1 MSKKK
6 RIIALILALIMILTT
21 FGTVLA
27 KNNGGVNEDN
37 QDGEIGPPVE
47 PGKEPTYDPSKI
59 FNDKLQGF
67 RFYVTDFNGHLLDGT
82 VRDYLFNV
90 TGYTESVAGT
100 GQCRVRSSGEV
111 ATITSMGSVTEIGI
125 DNDKKNYPIHCLSS
139 TNRKNG
145 SRITDLLCKNT
156 APGGVNYFQ
165 WFINT
170 YYPEITDGLKSG
182 QYHAFME
189 NTFFVKV
196 YGGGKNGQMF
206 YGSAYEWALYC
217 KEKGIDVTK
226 TMKDSQK
233 YVNNYLATTIVLG
246 EAVPGTSLVA
256 PASIPSMNYVMTPD
270 EILGPGNKYGF
281 GINEFSKYVVGD
293 IPIEPTDEKS
303 EDYSEDDYQHVVMGE
318 EYWTGYIASNGFYNI
333 HDGIPTTEE
342 IDNKIKAVNRIGEIK
357 YGKYT
362 AIRKYTANFVLQY
375 KKQVQDGYET
385 DANGNDKLDSSGNK
399 IPKYKTVVESTDP
412 MPVEIE
418 RKGIYYYVKDYALY
432 ELDTFATANPACN
445 LFYQGLNGLDTVNF
459 KICGETN
466 PTELKGEDRDSEFTR
481 EQYHIDW
488 SKCKDVDLFPGEVFD
503 SLDDAMAWFN
513 TNAVEEAENEIQYPT
528 VKSDYIEVDGV
539 VYLEEEEVTGS
550 SGGVSESKKPNP
562 LVIEKKYVE
571 RETTNVAIPYDL
583 RNGVYF
589 TPVTVG
595 YVLCAGTTKD
605 HPTYKTFE
613 WTGSEGDKS
622 HILDGGGTLKDGTFN
637 SYKDN
642 CPIHVMTPVIAPFSL
657 WEEDM
662 ETKVPMHMPEL
673 DDEMLDAIKAEYP
686 DNWKE
691 MAEEYEK
698 DRLQYGNQL
707 SAPYCHNCGYSGH
720 DIQEHADASGI
731 VTCPKCN
738 SRNVSRYC
746 GICLHEFTFEQYI
759 NARNNGNKCP
769 FCSAEDQYNDL
780 SIIYGKENPDLRQM
794 RLDGTYVLQFDTE
807 KYEEWKG
814 YKYSEVPQDYDDD
827 DSFWGWYADELRK
840 VYKHQDWLGYK
851 GGKVPDD
858 IDNEHPWYGRDGY
871 ETNNKYDKYVLQKW
885 VKFPFDVYV
894 DGIYYA
900 ADSWIELYDYNPA
913 SGETTSGY
921 TKENVNHLVTTEFYI
936 PSWAEEL
943 TGDIEVLVYA
953 VNYNDSSLKGAW
965 ARNMNDDEYW
975 SMYSIGVQTSG
986 WVYDYKTVGS
996 YPATPWAGEEA
1007 DMDLSTSYTS
1017 LAKAK
1022 DEFFQGSYNRTGED
1036 GDVHDKYQRY
1046 YKDGSITDNISET
1059 TDMIPLSDGTSEYAM
1074 LMGSLPKDS
1083 NFAYTINTMS
1093 NLDKND
1099 YLQIVP
1105 TFTWYSQDTE
1115 EKLMDDDIMLYYSE
1129 GDELFIPYA
1138 SIRDKENA
1146 QTIALDNDELEGTV
1160 DENDIE
1166 YWVKKYTSIPA
1177 GTSSREKQKILK
1189 RAQKHKLEDESSK
1202 TLGQGNTILRGN
1214 ELMLYNTSAEDQL
1227 RKNQGRTRNFVDYIT
1242 GYTRYNFD
1250 DFKKE
1255 LISGDVT
1262 KKLREMLTESCQT
1275 WYGLYNVPGNLYVVD
1290 KKKLAAA
1297 LNEAYDT
1304 DEYKASRL
1312 NPNTALLD
1320 YAASREGINGT
1331 EDIFLRTGELVINFK
1346 VYVYKDGERYL
1357 EYEGGTSDQWQRQG
1371 MKKDMTV
1378 WTPLS
1383 INKWR
1388 YIIDGTRRRTELEQK
1403 LFPDKNHIGNGFFHI
1418 PVVSGDVAVVK
1429 LEDVSDSRNR
1439 IQPSLV
1445 FTN

>member
-1 MSKKK
+1 MSKRKK
-6 RIIALILALIMILTT
+6 IVALILVLIIVFTT
-21 FGTVLA
+21 LGTAFA

-37 QDGEIGPPVE
+37 QTEGIDPPPSQDGELTYN
-47 PGKEPTYDPSKI
+47 PGKI
-59 FNDKLQGF
+59 FDDKYQGL
-67 RFYVTDFNGHLLDGT
+67 RFYATDANGHLIDGT
-82 VRDYLFNV
+82 VRDYMYNV
-90 TGYTESVAGT
+90 KTYNLSLAGA
-100 GQCRVRSSGEV
+100 GQCRVRSSGEI
-111 ATITSMGSVTEIGI
+111 ASITRDSVSTLGINSAITE
-125 DNDKKNYPIHCLSS
+125 NYPVLCLSS
-139 TNRKNG
+139 ATLRKNG
-145 SRITDLLCKNT
+145 KKITELLCDPT
-156 APGGVNYFQ
+156 APGGINYFQ
-165 WFINT
+165 WYVKT
-170 YYPEITDGLKSG
+170 YYPNIIDGLKDGS
-182 QYHAFME
+182 YHVFME

-196 YGGGKNGQMF
+196 YGGGKNGDVF

-217 KEKGIDVTK
+217 QQNGIDVTK
-226 TMKDSQK
+226 SMKDSQK

-246 EAVPGTSLVA
+246 EPVKGTGLVPPS
-256 PASIPSMNYVMTPD
+256 SIPSMNYVMRPD
-270 EILGPGNKYGF
+270 EILGNGNNTGF

-293 IPIEPTDEKS
+293 VPIAPTDNKT
-303 EDYSEDDYQHVVMGE
+303 EDHREDDYQHVVMGE

-362 AIRKYTANFVLQY
+362 AKRKYTVTFHL
-375 KKQVQDGYET
+375 
-385 DANGNDKLDSSGNK
+385 
-399 IPKYKTVVESTDP
+399 KYKEKKADGTEETKDLDP
-412 MPVEIE
+412 LSVEIE
-418 RKGIYYYVKDYALY
+418 RKGIYYYIKDYALY

-445 LFYQGLNGLDTVNF
+445 LFYQGLNGLNDVIF
-459 KICGETN
+459 RICGEEN
-466 PTELKGEDRDSEFTR
+466 PTELKGEDKDSEFTR

-488 SKCKDVDLFPGEVFD
+488 SKCSNGEYNNSNPFN
-503 SLDDAMAWFN
+503 SRDDAIAWFN
-513 TNAVEEAENEIQYPT
+513 GNAKAEAEKIVKYPT
-528 VKSDYIEVDGV
+528 VKSDYVQVNGT
-539 VYLEEEEVTGS
+539 VYLEDEEVTGS

-562 LVIEKKYVE
+562 LVIAKEYIE
-571 RETTNVAIPYDL
+571 RETTNVEIPYDL
-583 RNGVYF
+583 RNGVYY

-595 YVLCAGTTKD
+595 YVLCAGTTKT

-622 HILDGGGTLKDGTFN
+622 HILDGGGSLKDGSFN

-657 WEEDM
+657 WEEDK

-707 SAPYCHNCGYSGH
+707 SAPYCHNCGYSGE
-720 DIQEHADASGI
+720 DIPEHADRSGI

-746 GICLHEFTFEQYI
+746 GICLHEFTFEEYI

-769 FCSAEDQYNDL
+769 FCSEEGQYNDL
-780 SIIYGKENPDLRQM
+780 SIIYGKENGDLRQM

-807 KYEEWKG
+807 KHEEWKG

-858 IDNEHPWYGRDGY
+858 IDNEHPWNGRDGY
-871 ETNNKYDKYVLQKW
+871 ETTNKYDKYVLQKW

-894 DGIYYA
+894 DDIYYA
-900 ADSWIELYDYNPA
+900 ADNWIELYDYNPA

-921 TKENVNHLVTTEFYI
+921 TKDNVNHLVTTEFYI

-943 TGDIEVLVYA
+943 TGEIEVLVYA

-1083 NFAYTINTMS
+1083 NFSYTINTIS

-1115 EKLMDDDIMLYYSE
+1115 EKLTDDDIMLYYSE
-1129 GDELFIPYA
+1129 SDELFIPYA

-1146 QTIALDNDELEGTV
+1146 QTIALNNVELEGTV
-1160 DENDIE
+1160 DKNDIE
-1166 YWVKKYTSIPA
+1166 YWVKKYTTIPA
-1177 GTSSREKQKILK
+1177 GTSSRQKQAILEK
-1189 RAQKHKLEDESSK
+1189 AQKHKLEDESSK

-1214 ELMLYNTSAEDQL
+1214 ELMLYNASAEDQL

-1250 DFKKE
+1250 DFQKE
-1255 LISGDVT
+1255 LISGDT
-1262 KKLREMLTESCQT
+1262 AKKLREMLTESCQT

-1320 YAASREGINGT
+1320 YASSREGINGT

-1357 EYEGGTSDQWQRQG
+1357 EYEGGTSDQWQKQG

-1388 YIIDGTRRRTELEQK
+1388 HIIDGTRRRTELEQK